1 MAFLAFALGVTAL
14 FFISSLILLHYGR
27 QLGLRYMAKQGV
39 DSMAGLPTI
48 EGAVFALIGLL
59 LAFTISGAL
68 QRFDER
74 RQLVVQEANA
84 LATAYDRLDLLGPA
98 APALQGMLK
107 QYSEARLDLYAMP
120 HDFSVWERAEIWS
133 PDQLARIAD
142 LKREV
147 WDGIVSACPPSNFL
161 PACGLGL
168 TGLNNAFEVARLRQG
183 AAEKHPPQIVYIL
196 LFGLGL
202 GGSLLAGFGM
212 AAAAARSW
220 VHMMMFAA
228 TLSIALYAVTDME
241 FPRLGLIRIESF
253 DHFLADVGMEMRDP
267 QPVGTS
273 RDRAREMPLAG
284 EH

>member
-1 MAFLAFALGVTAL
+1 VTFLVFAVGVTAL
-14 FFISSLILLHYGR
+14 FFISSLLLLNFGR
-27 QLGLRYMAKQGV
+27 WLGLRHMAKHGV
-39 DSMAGLPTI
+39 ETMTGLPTV

-84 LATAYDRLDLLGPA
+84 VATAYDRLALFGPA
-98 APALQGMLK
+98 APALQGKLK
-107 QYSEARLDLYAMP
+107 QYTDARVELYAMP
-120 HDFSVWERAEIWS
+120 HDFSISQRAEVW
-133 PDQLARIAD
+133 PPQQLSKIAD

-147 WDGIVSACPPSNFL
+147 WNATVAACPPSNYP
-161 PACGLGL
+161 PACGLAL
-168 TGLNNAFEVARLRQG
+168 TALNNAFEVARLRVG

-196 LFGLGL
+196 LFSLGL

-220 VHMMMFAA
+220 VHMIMFAA

-241 FPRLGLIRIESF
+241 FPRLGLIRVESF
-253 DHFLADVGMEMRDP
+253 DHFLADVDTEMRDA
-267 QPVGTS
+267 QPASTPHVGS
-273 RDRAREMPLAG
+273 QGASSW
-284 EH
+284 